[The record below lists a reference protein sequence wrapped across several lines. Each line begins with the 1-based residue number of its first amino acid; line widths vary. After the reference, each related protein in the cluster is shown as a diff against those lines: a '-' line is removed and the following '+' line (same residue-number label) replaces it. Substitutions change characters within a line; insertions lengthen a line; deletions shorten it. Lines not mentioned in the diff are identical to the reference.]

1 MNAHTFQFEL
11 SELFGTEMQSKII
24 FTPKEAMKAQRE
36 GKCRALF
43 FL

>member
-11 SELFGTEMQSKII
+11 SEIFGTEMQSKII
-24 FTPKEAMKAQRE
+24 FTGKDALKAQRE
-36 GKCRALF
+36 GKCRALL